1 MLHHVQTL
9 SMENVMI
16 RIVLQP
22 VLRVK
27 QDTLVEVVRDIFVN
41 REHSQM
47 ELWVSMLNIL
57 MFFSLYIGGV
67 CGCMVK
73 VINFRQQT
81 LLILVHN
88 KCY

>member
-1 MLHHVQTL
+1 
-9 SMENVMI
+9 MI

-47 ELWVSMLNIL
+47 
-57 MFFSLYIGGV
+57 GT
-67 CGCMVK
+67 
-73 VINFRQQT
+73 T
-81 LLILVHN
+81 LF
-88 KCY
+88 